1 MSKSNFFTDPSGPTK
16 DITAMLVHLDD
27 AGHIT
32 NEMRDALRQH
42 ASNAM
47 STIPHNI
54 ATLARAVAAASDGGW
69 MDKSCVSSAA
79 YGLAELAEKLEGFQL
94 MQEHFV

>member
-1 MSKSNFFTDPSGPTK
+1 MSKSKFFTNPSEPTR

-32 NEMRDALRQH
+32 KEMRDALRQH
-42 ASNAM
+42 ADNAL
-47 STIPHNI
+47 STIPRNI

-69 MDKSCVSSAA
+69 MDKSDVSSAA
-79 YGLAELAEKLEGFQL
+79 YGLAELAEKLEGFQS
-94 MQEHFV
+94 MQEHFS